1 MTLKECYELTG
12 SDYEAA
18 LSRLGSEEVMDV
30 IVTMF
35 AKDDTFAALKSLI
48 AAGNTEEA
56 QKAAHKLKGVTS
68 NIGFGLLASSSTE
81 ILGALRNNDIK
92 AASAILQ
99 MTLPLYERTVAAVNA
114 YSEQK
119 KTASEKKS
127 HSRT

>member
-35 AKDDTFAALKSLI
+35 AKDDTFTALKTLI

-92 AASAILQ
+92 AASAILK

-119 KTASEKKS
+119 KAASEKKS